1 MSMSTSHSKLQERFA
16 MTISR
21 VPISITH
28 NYQFQ
33 FTVLVIFAD
42 TRLKYMY
49 FILPILEKFHPVNQG
64 VID

>member
-1 MSMSTSHSKLQERFA
+1 

-42 TRLKYMY
+42 MY
-49 FILPILEKFHPVNQG
+49 FILPIHENFHLVIQG